1 MFPWLTTK
9 KFIFMLVL
17 LIPRKKSVKNK
28 NIDVYLVSLLEE
40 LQELWTRVFVT
51 QTQQLVI
58 QENLVNLSI
67 ALTAGVYV

>member
-1 MFPWLTTK
+1 
-9 KFIFMLVL
+9 MLVL